1 MEKNNENLESMIRGL
16 SSEDRILLIKLLR
29 RLAAEDE
36 GKEDNE

>member
-16 SSEDRILLIKLLR
+16 SSEDRILLIKFLR
-29 RLAAEDE
+29 LLAAEDE